1 MRISALKII
10 LALAVGCS
18 ALLMA
23 QGLQRQRWSFGPP
36 DNPLAGYILK
46 NMKPYYLDILLLS
59 DKPEAALPEAERAR
73 WMQKHLAYIRSQ
85 AEAGKFL
92 LVGPLTEENRIRGIA
107 VIKADSTE
115 EAQQIA
121 SGDPLVQAGHLTVEV
136 HPIMLPDL
144 SSIRFEYPAMK

>member
-23 QGLQRQRWSFGPP
+23 QGPP
-36 DNPLAGYILK
+36 DNPLAGYIPK

-59 DKPEAALPEAERAR
+59 DKPEAALPEAERAQ

-85 AEAGKFL
+85 ADAGKFL
-92 LVGPLTEENRIRGIA
+92 LLGPLTEENRIRGIA

-115 EAQQIA
+115 EAQRIA
-121 SGDPLVQAGHLTVEV
+121 SGDPLVEAGHLTVEV
-136 HPIMLPDL
+136 HPIMLQDL
-144 SSIRFEYPAMK
+144 SSIRFEYPAVK